1 MEERFPWSKMLAFS
15 LINSSFLDPSR
26 EAKFHSETNVRSPR
40 KMVVSK
46 FGISK
51 LPGGLLS
58 FFELLVSGRVGK
70 SQETEW
76 LNECPVNYSWL
87 DNPPWFPDKYHP
99 KWVGFSIQL
108 C

>member
-1 MEERFPWSKMLAFS
+1 MYPWKLVILGLPVERLT
-15 LINSSFLDPSR
+15 L
-26 EAKFHSETNVRSPR
+26 SETNVRSPL

-51 LPGGLLS
+51 LPGVYCQVRTVS
-58 FFELLVSGRVGK
+58 FREGSK